1 MKKEKRKLKRFF
13 VAPKGEK
20 VSYKSLIRVTLSS
33 IIGVLL
39 CGFFLAG
46 LSWAWV
52 TDGVTSAKNIIKP
65 VNYDIIVNI
74 TDGNGE
80 EVLAESGKS
89 YLLSAGQRY
98 TVVLT
103 ATGEASTGY
112 CKVTLNGDVYYTTQ
126 IIPSASVEFT
136 VDCSSVS
143 GDVSISFVPNW
154 MTYSG
159 YSETASDLIG
169 QTVSLL
175 VPKDI
180 SDGNDTGEI
189 YSDTEN
195 ETADTGNEE
204 MNENS
209 EENSLSNSDETET
222 PNDIPLEGG
231 QVSSAVG
238 DSGTQSGQPDSGT
251 SSGGDISDIQT
262 SDETVTQ
269 DNGAADSG
277 ADSASD
283 PNAVQSPNN
292 GDSASGTAF
301 DGSDTASSQG
311 EGISS
316 SASSDNG
323 TNGTGVVSE

>member
-112 CKVTLNGDVYYTTQ
+112 CKVTLNGYIKTESLFLCNSAKLLTRKSLTCIPVSYTHLDVYKREVLL
-126 IIPSASVEFT
+126 IS
-136 VDCSSVS
+136 S
-143 GDVSISFVPNW
+143 GDIKLE
-154 MTYSG
+154 G
-159 YSETASDLIG
+159 YDYGLIG
-169 QTVSLL
+169 GASG
-175 VPKDI
+175 KI
-180 SDGNDTGEI
+180 SDNTVVFFGN
-189 YSDTEN
+189 
-195 ETADTGNEE
+195 AE
-204 MNENS
+204 MHPCYL
-209 EENSLSNSDETET
+209 SL
-222 PNDIPLEGG
+222 IH
-231 QVSSAVG
+231 
-238 DSGTQSGQPDSGT
+238 
-251 SSGGDISDIQT
+251 I
-262 SDETVTQ
+262 
-269 DNGAADSG
+269 
-277 ADSASD
+277 
-283 PNAVQSPNN
+283 
-292 GDSASGTAF
+292 
-301 DGSDTASSQG
+301 
-311 EGISS
+311 
-316 SASSDNG
+316 
-323 TNGTGVVSE
+323 